1 MRPTTISDFKDICDD
16 ARERSSKTW
25 DAPFLYRKKHQL
37 VLLYGQ
43 QRLGF
48 PEHEE
53 IKYNVEYIGQAVTHS
68 QNFVM
73 YNKRQ
78 GDASYPVALREMF
91 HPERNAIRGDL
102 FLVKTPFMF
111 DLDDIYANG
120 VHYTRVKVPIVQAF
134 QFEKSDGHITDWKF
148 KSDRE
153 AWMYIGTQAMRELVK
168 EEGQF
173 QIATKAIGSAIQTPV
188 FTFTKKDIE

>member
-1 MRPTTISDFKDICDD
+1 MRTTTISDFKDICDE
-16 ARERSSKTW
+16 ARTQSSKTW
-25 DAPFLYRKKHQL
+25 DAPFLYRKKNHL

-53 IKYNVEYIGQAVTHS
+53 IKFNVQYVGQAVTHS

-78 GDASYPVALREMF
+78 GDASYPVALRELF
-91 HPERNAIRGDL
+91 SAERGAIRGDL
-102 FLVKTPFMF
+102 FLVKTPVMF

-120 VHYTRVKVPIVQAF
+120 VHYTRVKVPVVQPF
-134 QFEKSDGHITDWKF
+134 QFERTDKIISEWKF
-148 KSDRE
+148 HTDRQ

-173 QIATKAIGSAIQTPV
+173 QTATKAVGSAIKTPV
-188 FTFTKKDIE
+188 FTFTMKDIE